1 MITLY
6 IKGQEL
12 KVNQCTIAADT
23 IDYITV
29 KANFM
34 TSDWNGLSKVVH
46 FKQGE
51 NDYAIVLDSDNEI
64 KENRHL
70 NLASGTYE
78 VWVHGNDDNKRITT
92 TISSVTVQKTGG
104 QEGDPPID
112 VPLSV
117 GEQILQKAENAEN
130 TANEV
135 KNLADSGAFDGEDG
149 ADGKDGTDGQDGNG
163 IDRIEKI
170 STDGLVDTYRIYF
183 TDGTTYDYTV
193 TNGKDGSS
201 AGGTSNYEE
210 LENLP
215 SINGNVLVG
224 NKTTEELGIFEDK
237 KQFVELSKFVN
248 STYPSI
254 NTVEDKSV
262 YAGAYSNLYKIDITV
277 ESEPKLSISK
287 ALNNKLSCTG
297 LAVKGNYLY
306 ACYRDGTAA
315 TDRNESVPAGMLY
328 ICDIDTLEIVKTL
341 ELDWKATRIIIHDN
355 IMIVNLQLKGWDLYD
370 ITNQTSPVLKYSYR
384 VPEGDFDEYQ
394 GGYVFEQNNEVY
406 YVTAS
411 FGLGLHFYKITN
423 TETPEKIGDFLFSWY
438 EKLNGIVHTYD
449 VIVEY
454 PYVYATIAT
463 TDPIN
468 YGTEKDYRGI
478 YKIDIRDFS
487 LLKEETADSIPFQIA
502 KVNSTDLS
510 TEKIGG
516 DTMPSKMAKYKN
528 IIITNSNRNGLFV
541 FDLGTFSYQGF
552 VEFEDKGIPFT
563 ITAADDDI
571 IVASDISVEKNINI
585 LKAVNLNVKVNQINN
600 DLLTKADQNDIPTQ
614 ISSFENDSNYQSE
627 EQVNNTVSPI
637 ASGLENYLEV
647 ADILGI
653 WKNATAGRTNFSNL
667 FENSNVKTIPLI
679 DTSSGTIFNYMFRN
693 CAKLESI
700 PFLDM
705 SKAINMFNMFY
716 DCISLTSFKGYD
728 TSKVTNFSGTFMNCS
743 AIEDIEIDTSS
754 ATAVSYLFS
763 GCSALTSLK
772 TLDFSNV
779 TQQDN
784 VFRNCAKLVHIEFV
798 PESIKLSISLSAC
811 SLLDSD
817 SVASIFEGLA
827 DLTDTEAQTLTLH
840 KDVQIT
846 QAQADGAVAKNW
858 NIVGG
863 TVNG

>member
-12 KVNQCTIAADT
+12 KVNQCTIASDT

-34 TSDWNGLSKVVH
+34 TADWNGLSKVVH

-51 NDYAIVLDSDNEI
+51 NDYAFVLDSDNEI
-64 KENRHL
+64 KENQHL
-70 NLASGTYE
+70 NLTSGTYE

-92 TISSVTVQKTGG
+92 TIASVTVQKTGG
-104 QEGDPPID
+104 QEGEPPIE

-149 ADGKDGTDGQDGNG
+149 TDGQDGNG
-163 IDRIEKI
+163 IDRIEKV

-183 TDGTTYDYTV
+183 TDGSTYDYTV
-193 TNGKDGSS
+193 TNGKDGSG

-224 NKTTEELGIFEDK
+224 DKTTEELGIFEDK
-237 KQFVELSKFVN
+237 KQLIELSRYVN

-254 NTVEDKSV
+254 NIVKDKSV
-262 YAGAYSNLYKIDITV
+262 YVGAYSNLYKIDITV

-297 LAVKGNYLY
+297 LAIKGNYLY
-306 ACYRDGTAA
+306 ACYRDGTAG
-315 TDRNESVPAGMLY
+315 TGRNESVPAGMLY
-328 ICDIDTLEIVKTL
+328 ICDIDTLEIVKSL
-341 ELDWKATRIIIHDN
+341 ELDWKATRVIIHDN

-423 TETPEKIGDFLFSWY
+423 IEMPEKIGDFLFSWY
-438 EKLNGIVHTYD
+438 ENLNGVVHTYD

-454 PYVYATIAT
+454 PYVYSTIAT

-510 TEKIGG
+510 TEKING

-585 LKAVNLNVKVNQINN
+585 LKAVNLNVKVNQISN
-600 DLLTKADQNDIPTQ
+600 DLLNKADKDDISGGGSGGSSTFELIQNITIDNNETMSIEVDV
-614 ISSFENDSNYQSE
+614 SSYNE
-627 EQVNNTVSPI
+627 
-637 ASGLENYLEV
+637 
-647 ADILGI
+647 
-653 WKNATAGRTNFSNL
+653 
-667 FENSNVKTIPLI
+667 
-679 DTSSGTIFNYMFRN
+679 
-693 CAKLESI
+693 
-700 PFLDM
+700 
-705 SKAINMFNMFY
+705 FY
-716 DCISLTSFKGYD
+716 IRK
-728 TSKVTNFSGTFMNCS
+728 
-743 AIEDIEIDTSS
+743 
-754 ATAVSYLFS
+754 LFS
-763 GCSALTSLK
+763 AAFDK
-772 TLDFSNV
+772 NIDVTLFDVKIVSGVPLFNGEHGSFNIYNNGDYYVLFGRYGSNV
-779 TQQDN
+779 TSNAGTYVYCMGNKIEDKSIN
-784 VFRNCAKLVHIEFV
+784 TLKFTCSSPFYNGLKLEIYGRK
-798 PESIKLSISLSAC
+798 I
-811 SLLDSD
+811 
-817 SVASIFEGLA
+817 
-827 DLTDTEAQTLTLH
+827 
-840 KDVQIT
+840 
-846 QAQADGAVAKNW
+846 
-858 NIVGG
+858 
-863 TVNG
+863 